1 MTYASDISTDRAAR
15 DVATH
20 RFEGVRTARV
30 IGFCVDWLLIGLISV
45 GLSILTLGVGFLF
58 FGFIF
63 PAVALIYLAATMGG
77 ARQATPGMRLMGV
90 RIHRVGGGL
99 VDPIVA
105 ALHGVLFWFLGW
117 WSLPTTFFSSRKRL
131 LHDIALGTFVAKA

>member
-1 MTYASDISTDRAAR
+1 MIYAPEVS
-15 DVATH
+15 VADAPRELTVH
-20 RFEGVRTARV
+20 DFDGVRTARV
-30 IGFCVDWLLIGLISV
+30 IGFCVDWLLIGAISV
-45 GLSILTLGVGFLF
+45 ALSILTLGVGFFF

-77 ARQATPGMRLMGV
+77 AKQATPGMRLSGV
-90 RIHRVGGGL
+90 RVYRIGGGV

-131 LHDIALGTFVAKA
+131 LHDIALGTFVAKG